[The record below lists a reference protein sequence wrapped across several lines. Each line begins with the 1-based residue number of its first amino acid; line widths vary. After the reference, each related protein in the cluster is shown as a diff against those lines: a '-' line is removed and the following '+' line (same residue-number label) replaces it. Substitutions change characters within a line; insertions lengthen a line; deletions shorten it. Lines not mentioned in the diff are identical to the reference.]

1 VLYAIHV
8 DGSVRPVISKEGPS
22 GYALVSAVKVMAW
35 LFAALPTI
43 TDAAADRLNR
53 SDLEKSGS
61 TTGMAS
67 HRSGAIVNVLRRSKM
82 PGI

>member
-43 TDAAADRLNR
+43 TDARWPTDLNQ
-53 SDLEKSGS
+53 SDLEKS
-61 TTGMAS
+61 A
-67 HRSGAIVNVLRRSKM
+67 A
-82 PGI
+82 PQA